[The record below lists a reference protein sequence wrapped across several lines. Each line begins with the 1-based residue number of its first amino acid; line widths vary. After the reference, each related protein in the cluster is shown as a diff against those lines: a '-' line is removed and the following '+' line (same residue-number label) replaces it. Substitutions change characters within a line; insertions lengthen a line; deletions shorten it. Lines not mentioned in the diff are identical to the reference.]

1 MSSSLVKSGRSVRAM
16 VWTAIRLAISP
27 RLCPPMPSATIRRSR
42 VRGSDR
48 NAMRSST
55 ARMLSSSTGRTRPT
69 FEAKPTS
76 PRVERMIVSDILAD
90 TPFPSAFRV
99 ILPAPASSAT
109 LECDRHVRPSPRLVH
124 EGDDIPVGQLLAF
137 ESPDLSIGPPAVVRH
152 RRAVQAAEVLNP
164 AAPFPILENP
174 GVMLR
179 QVPFR
184 IEDADL
190 GRVPE
195 ASLRTTLVAGL
206 VVPADLHLALDLAL
220 LSQHDEVRKLER
232 FPRSA
237 GHRLRHV
244 LGRREPFLR
253 VERHGPR
260 RDIRKLLRNAGFEV
274 AGGSEEFGFTGRE
287 LLHRSL
293 GVFGGQEEEED
304 RAHAVQIARRRRLP
318 QVLLRGPPTRCVD
331 DGSGPGELV
340 ELLLRRPEVEED
352 DLSAGVEDDV
362 LGLHIPVDH
371 VPRVKVRQRLE
382 ELEDV
387 SSGRRRV
394 GRLVLVQL
402 RQRLAL
408 ELFLDEAER
417 SEVGAFVHISDDPWM
432 TRGLEGLQDLGFDP
446 KPFLGLGQI
455 EAAGLFHDDGLTAV
469 GLAEI
474 NGRHPSFRQLA
485 DDFVAALT
493 TFQGAGKGE
502 GHTIRRPYLTTNC
515 SVTSSATSISSSFW
529 SSVRPVP
536 VTRMRELPR
545 TSQVLFVL
553 GFRCT
558 MVVPSSTKNRS
569 PSWKTVRWPREI
581 SFACFGLGRNFAKS
595 VRPINHWDG
604 GIGCS
609 VLSGKT
615 R

>member
-1 MSSSLVKSGRSVRAM
+1 MPISGGCPKPFFVQPWSHDLWSRPISISRLTRHFFPSTTRWGNSSDSPDPPEIACAMSAAVGNRSFGSNDMALVTTSESSWGTLGS
-16 VWTAIRLAISP
+16 
-27 RLCPPMPSATIRRSR
+27 RSR
-42 VRGSDR
+42 GDRKSSD
-48 NAMRSST
+48 
-55 ARMLSSSTGRTRPT
+55 
-69 FEAKPTS
+69 
-76 PRVERMIVSDILAD
+76 
-90 TPFPSAFRV
+90 
-99 ILPAPASSAT
+99 LPAASCFIEAWGSLAVRRKKRTAPT
-109 LECDRHVRPSPRLVH
+109 LY
-124 EGDDIPVGQLLAF
+124 
-137 ESPDLSIGPPAVVRH
+137 
-152 RRAVQAAEVLNP
+152 
-164 AAPFPILENP
+164 
-174 GVMLR
+174 
-179 QVPFR
+179 
-184 IEDADL
+184 
-190 GRVPE
+190 
-195 ASLRTTLVAGL
+195 
-206 VVPADLHLALDLAL
+206 
-220 LSQHDEVRKLER
+220 
-232 FPRSA
+232 
-237 GHRLRHV
+237 
-244 LGRREPFLR
+244 
-253 VERHGPR
+253 
-260 RDIRKLLRNAGFEV
+260 
-274 AGGSEEFGFTGRE
+274 
-287 LLHRSL
+287 RSL
-293 GVFGGQEEEED
+293 AGV
-304 RAHAVQIARRRRLP
+304 LP

-432 TRGLEGLQDLGFDP
+432 TRGLEGPQDLGFDP
-446 KPFLGLGQI
+446 KPFLGLGKI

-474 NGRHPSFRQLA
+474 NGRHPSFRHLA
-485 DDFVAALT
+485 DDFVAALP

-502 GHTIRRPYLTTNC
+502 GHTVRRPYLTTNC

-536 VTRMRELPR
+536 VTRMREAPR
-545 TSQVLFVL
+545 TNHVLFVL
-553 GFRCT
+553 CFRCT

-569 PSWKTVRWPREI
+569 PSWKTVRCPREI